1 MQTAIPAPNKSGH
14 AAVNGVNYYYAV
26 YGTVILIY
34 GDSDMFRPEHI
45 VKFYQ
50 LLRGGLRDAGW
61 QGEHMSQNRR
71 RSAVPERP
79 RPRQKLGRAGK
90 RKINLTPH
98 LLQRDLEERAV
109 AAGSACGG
117 RSIEIAIAALDQV
130 CPRIGAVAAASG
142 KGVQN
147 GFGPARRE
155 LEDGA

>member
-61 QGEHMSQNRR
+61 QGEHMS
-71 RSAVPERP
+71 
-79 RPRQKLGRAGK
+79 
-90 RKINLTPH
+90 
-98 LLQRDLEERAV
+98 
-109 AAGSACGG
+109 
-117 RSIEIAIAALDQV
+117 
-130 CPRIGAVAAASG
+130 
-142 KGVQN
+142 
-147 GFGPARRE
+147 
-155 LEDGA
+155 